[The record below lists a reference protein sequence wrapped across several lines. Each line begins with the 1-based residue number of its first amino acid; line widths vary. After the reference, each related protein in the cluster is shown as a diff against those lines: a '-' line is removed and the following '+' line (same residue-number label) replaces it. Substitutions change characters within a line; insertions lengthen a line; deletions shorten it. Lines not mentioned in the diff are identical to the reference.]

1 MRPCSL
7 RQVPR
12 ADMESAPTVLFWPWP
27 KLHIFYY
34 LLRSAKKGYSPAL
47 VKYAYY
53 LENGIYVEKDY
64 QMAYEYYLLAC
75 QKQNREGFY
84 HLGRWFFYGIGQKED
99 KQKAMQYYKQ
109 ASDYHYSKASFML
122 GYMYHYGDGISK
134 DLEKAKE
141 YYQLALQE
149 GYLEAQKE
157 LDKLEVEK

>member
-1 MRPCSL
+1 MM
-7 RQVPR
+7 
-12 ADMESAPTVLFWPWP
+12 D
-27 KLHIFYY
+27 Y

-64 QMAYEYYLLAC
+64 QMAYEYYLSAC

-122 GYMYHYGDGISK
+122 GYMYHYGDGTSK
-134 DLEKAKE
+134 DLKKAKE
-141 YYQLALQE
+141 YYQLALQD
-149 GYLEAQKE
+149 GCLEAQKE

>member
-1 MRPCSL
+1 
-7 RQVPR
+7 
-12 ADMESAPTVLFWPWP
+12 
-27 KLHIFYY
+27 
-34 LLRSAKKGYSPAL
+34 
-47 VKYAYY
+47 
-53 LENGIYVEKDY
+53 
-64 QMAYEYYLLAC
+64 MAYEYYLSAC

-122 GYMYHYGDGISK
+122 GYMYHYGDGTSK
-134 DLEKAKE
+134 DLKKAKE
-141 YYQLALQE
+141 YQLALQD